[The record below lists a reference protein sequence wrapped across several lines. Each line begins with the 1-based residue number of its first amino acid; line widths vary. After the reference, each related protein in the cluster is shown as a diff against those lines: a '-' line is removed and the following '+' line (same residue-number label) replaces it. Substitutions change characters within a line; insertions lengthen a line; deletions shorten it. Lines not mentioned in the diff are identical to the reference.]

1 MKKIIGQQGEV
12 RIVRIDRIPD
22 DVEVRRVQ
30 KAGNGYIISHSESGN
45 HHVLTGGEV
54 LARVDSRVPAG
65 MRMLYAILKSPET
78 LMHEGGRPHESF
90 ALDPGIY
97 RFDISREY
105 DPFGEQIRQIMD

>member
-1 MKKIIGQQGEV
+1 MKQVIGQQGEV

-22 DVEVRRVQ
+22 DVVVRPVE
-30 KAGNGYIISHSESGN
+30 KSDKGYIISHSESGH

-54 LARVDSRVPAG
+54 SERIDDRVPSG
-65 MRMLYAILKSPET
+65 MKILYAILKSPE
-78 LMHEGGRPHESF
+78 MFVHEDGRPHESF

-105 DPFGEQIRQIMD
+105 DPFAEQIRRVMD

>member
-1 MKKIIGQQGEV
+1 MKQSIGQQGEV

-22 DVEVRRVQ
+22 DVAVRPVE

-54 LARVDSRVPAG
+54 SERVDKRVPTG
-65 MRMLYAILKSPET
+65 MRILYAILQSPE
-78 LMHEGGRPHESF
+78 MFVHEGGRPHESF
-90 ALDPGIY
+90 ALEPGIY

-105 DPFGEQIRQIMD
+105 DPFSEQIRQIMD

>member
-1 MKKIIGQQGEV
+1 MKQIIGQQGEV

-22 DVEVRRVQ
+22 DVVVKPVE
-30 KAGNGYIISHSESGN
+30 KTGGGYIISHSESGS

-54 LARVDSRVPAG
+54 LTRVDNRVPAG
-65 MRMLYAILKSPET
+65 MRMLYAILQSPE
-78 LMHEGGRPHESF
+78 MFIHEGGNPHESY

-105 DPFGEQIRQIMD
+105 DPFAEQIRQIND